1 MEQWGEF
8 KNSSFIELQSHRD
21 EKVLK
26 GHLVISVSHS
36 KISYTHIGFDR
47 CLANL
52 FFTDS
57 EDGNLC
63 WVCVWQWREVEW
75 EMYVDW

>member
-1 MEQWGEF
+1 MF

-26 GHLVISVSHS
+26 GHLVIYVSYS

-57 EDGNLC
+57 KDGNLC
-63 WVCVWQWREVEW
+63 RVCVWQWRGAGW
-75 EMYVDW
+75 ERCADW